1 MNYENFYLDMQPHE
15 KSIKDGIASLQKVSR
30 AVHKELE
37 SGDMKNMAKDLDSM
51 AETAASLSFA
61 LKSAADTVKSFDTK
75 LYFENGDFA
84 GQILSI
90 CQEKGIDVRGE
101 FPVYEMFPYRVRLD
115 VENQDIYLDRK
126 KVPCIRP
133 ASFVE
138 TIVKGQEKLNKA
150 SFNALTF
157 AGELASAYDL
167 AILKFQKQPG
177 SDIYLASLYKYLAP
191 MGRFR
196 KEYDQQ
202 SFAFDLARL
211 YVSGEEST
219 KNGRRFQFG
228 PSRDN
233 KKAYRILD
241 KDGKEQYLA
250 TICFFN
256 EEVDQ

>member
-1 MNYENFYLDMQPHE
+1 MNYEDFYQDMQPQE
-15 KSIKDGIASLQKVSR
+15 KSIKDGISSLQR
-30 AVHKELE
+30 ASKAIHKELE
-37 SGDMKNMAKDLDSM
+37 AGDMKSLAKDLASM

-61 LKSAADTVKSFDTK
+61 LKGAADTVADFDAQA
-75 LYFENGDFA
+75 YFESGDFA
-84 GQILSI
+84 GQMLSI
-90 CQEKGIDVRGE
+90 CQEKGVDVRGE

-126 KVPCIRP
+126 KISCMRP

-138 TIVKGQEKLNKA
+138 TVTKGQEKLNKA

-157 AGELASAYDL
+157 AGELATAYDL
-167 AILKFQKQPG
+167 ALLKLQKRPG
-177 SDIYLASLYKYLAP
+177 SDIYLTSLYKYLAP

-211 YVSGEEST
+211 YTSGEEAT

-250 TICFFN
+250 TICFIN
-256 EEVDQ
+256 EEVDA